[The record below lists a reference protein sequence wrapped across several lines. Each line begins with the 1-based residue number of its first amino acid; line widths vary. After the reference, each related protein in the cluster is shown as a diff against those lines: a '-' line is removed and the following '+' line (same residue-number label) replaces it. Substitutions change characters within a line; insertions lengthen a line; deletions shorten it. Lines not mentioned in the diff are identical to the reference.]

1 VTEPDRRFVA
11 VHDRRRATRGG
22 RRDSDRPGRHPI
34 VLVAD
39 SYEDARAPVARYLDR
54 FGFDVRE
61 ATSADEAVL
70 ALERHRPDVVLSGLR
85 GRQSDAFFTALAATG
100 VGGPLVVMVLLSAA
114 GDQVPALAT
123 GVMTKPFS
131 LRLLLE
137 ELRREIRAAGA
148 RRPAES

>member
-1 VTEPDRRFVA
+1 VTDPDRRFLA
-11 VHDRRRATRGG
+11 APDRRRVTRGG

-34 VLVAD
+34 VLLAD

-61 ATSADEAVL
+61 ATSADEAVR
-70 ALERHRPDVVLSGLR
+70 ALEHHRPDVVLSGLR
-85 GRQSDAFFTALAATG
+85 GQQSDALFTALAANG
-100 VGGPLVVMVLLSAA
+100 FDGPSVVMVLLSAT
-114 GDQVPALAT
+114 DDPVPVEAT

-131 LRLLLE
+131 LRPLLE
-137 ELRREIRAAGA
+137 ELRREIRAAGV